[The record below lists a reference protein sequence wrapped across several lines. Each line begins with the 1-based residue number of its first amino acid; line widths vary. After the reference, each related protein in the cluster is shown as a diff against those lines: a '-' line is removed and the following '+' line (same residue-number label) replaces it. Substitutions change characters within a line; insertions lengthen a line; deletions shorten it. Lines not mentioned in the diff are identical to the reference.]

1 MCGKDCSLNPSTC
14 ICENSKY
21 LKSVAD
27 TLVTK
32 CDKNCYIGYVTIK
45 KDQKIYIVN
54 HLYLFFTNVNG
65 YFEEI
70 SRTKCLTLV
79 PTNESKEKKIEKLW
93 IKIRD
98 LIKSVTKQSDDYDVK
113 KYENQI

>member
-1 MCGKDCSLNPSTC
+1 MSSEWKNYHMCRKDCSLNPSTC
-14 ICENSKY
+14 IYENSKY

-32 CDKNCYIGYVTIK
+32 CNKNCYIGYVTIK
-45 KDQKIYIVN
+45 KDQKIYSVN
-54 HLYLFFTNVNG
+54 PLYLFFANVNG

-79 PTNESKEKKIEKLW
+79 PTNESKEKKL
-93 IKIRD
+93 
-98 LIKSVTKQSDDYDVK
+98 KSCGLKS
-113 KYENQI
+113 EI